1 MYATTQ
7 IRAIAVLINSH
18 NSSVINYFRDFAHND
33 TFFAHKVRVSFQQQ
47 FVKNCQSGQAQDK
60 LNIYRKFNSI

>member
-7 IRAIAVLINSH
+7 LTATAVLINSH

-47 FVKNCQSGQAQDK
+47 FVKICQSGQAQDK
-60 LNIYRKFNSI
+60 LNIYRNFSSI